1 MYGYIYKTTNLING
15 LIYVGQHKA
24 TKFEPN
30 RYMGSGNN
38 IKAAIKEFGKENFK
52 CELLDTAETLE
63 ELNSKEEYWVDELQS
78 RNPAIGYNVKKGGEQ
93 LGLTGCCKIRRGEET
108 LVVERATV
116 KTYLDEG
123 WILTN
128 TKETRAEKNKKYQK
142 NYYEKNKEKCLA
154 YGKTWRVENK
164 EQMKDLQTNW
174 YQQHATEESAK
185 ALQYYY
191 SHQEERIE
199 YQKEYNKKNPESK
212 QQYYQA
218 NKEKYKQRALEW
230 RKANPEKYKEIEQR
244 RAEKLKAKRKA
255 EK

>member
-38 IKAAIKEFGKENFK
+38 IRAAIKEFGKENFK

-63 ELNSKEEYWVDELQS
+63 ELNSKEEYWVDELQA
-78 RNPAIGYNVKKGGEQ
+78 RNPTVGYNIKKGGEQ

-116 KTYLDEG
+116 KAYLDEG

-128 TKETRAEKNKKYQK
+128 TKQTRAEKNKKYQK
-142 NYYEKNKEKCLA
+142 KYYEKNKEKVLA
-154 YGKTWRVENK
+154 QGKAWREEHK
-164 EQMKDLQTNW
+164 EQMKELQANW
-174 YQQHATEESAK
+174 YQQHVG
-185 ALQYYY
+185 
-191 SHQEERIE
+191 ERIE
-199 YQKEYNKKNPESK
+199 YQKEYNKNHPQKK
-212 QQYYQA
+212 QSYYQA
-218 NKEKYKQRALEW
+218 NKEKYIQRALEW
-230 RKANPEKYKEIEQR
+230 RKANPEKYKEIEKR
-244 RAEKLKAKRKA
+244 WAEKRKA
-255 EK
+255 KK

>member
-1 MYGYIYKTTNLING
+1 MYGYIYKTTNLITG

-30 RYMGSGNN
+30 RYMGSGNR
-38 IKAAIKEFGKENFK
+38 IKLAIKEFGKENFK
-52 CELLDTAETLE
+52 CELLETAETPE
-63 ELNSKEEYWVDELQS
+63 ELNNKEEYWVDELQA

-116 KTYLDEG
+116 KAYLDEG

-128 TKETRAEKNKKYQK
+128 TKTARAEKSKEYKKR
-142 NYYEKNKEKCLA
+142 YYEKNKEKLLA
-154 YGKTWRVENK
+154 RSKAWREANP
-164 EQMKDLQTNW
+164 EQMKKLKANW
-174 YQQHATEESAK
+174 YQQHAEEEIEK
-185 ALQYYY
+185 DLQYYY
-191 SHQEERIE
+191 NHQEERIA
-199 YQKEYNKKNPESK
+199 YQREYNKKNPQKIQS
-212 QQYYQA
+212 YYQA

-230 RKANPEKYKEIEQR
+230 RKANPEKCKEIARR
-244 RAEKLKAKRKA
+244 RAEKLKVKRKA

>member
-78 RNPAIGYNVKKGGEQ
+78 RNPTVGYNVKKGGEQ

-116 KTYLDEG
+116 KAYLDEG
-123 WILTN
+123 WVLTN
-128 TKETRAEKNKKYQK
+128 TKESRAEKNKEYRKS
-142 NYYEKNKEKCLA
+142 YYEKNKEKVLA
-154 YGKTWRVENK
+154 QGKAWRETHKERMKELQAKWEQENPEK
-164 EQMKDLQTNW
+164 VKQRKKIYNKTHRKNRNQSMNK
-174 YQQHATEESAK
+174 Y
-185 ALQYYY
+185 
-191 SHQEERIE
+191 
-199 YQKEYNKKNPESK
+199 YQK
-212 QQYYQA
+212 
-218 NKEKYKQRALEW
+218 NKEKIQAQRKRSNPTYTKDYYEKNRERILEKAKQRYLQQ
-230 RKANPEKYKEIEQR
+230 KEAI
-244 RAEKLKAKRKA
+244 KKDSNFS
-255 EK
+255 

>member
-30 RYMGSGNN
+30 RYMGSGHK

-108 LVVERATV
+108 LIVERATV
-116 KTYLDEG
+116 KHYLDEG

-128 TKETRAEKNKKYQK
+128 SEEARTEKNKKYQK
-142 NYYEKNKEKCLA
+142 SYYEKNKEKCLA
-154 YGKTWRVENK
+154 RGKAWRLENK
-164 EQMKDLQTNW
+164 EQLKELHAAW
-174 YQQHATEESAK
+174 YQQHAEEENAK

-191 SHQEERIE
+191 DHQEERIE
-199 YQKEYNKKNPESK
+199 YQKEYNKKNPEYK
-212 QQYYQA
+212 QQHYQA
-218 NKEKYKQRALEW
+218 NKEKYKQRAIEW
-230 RKANPEKYKEIEQR
+230 RKANPEKYKESCKKYRE
-244 RAEKLKAKRKA
+244 KRKT
-255 EK
+255 KK